1 MDLNN
6 VIKKPII
13 TEKSTEST
21 GLGRY
26 AFLVDRQANK
36 KEIAQ
41 AVKRFFGVHPQ
52 KVWTVMMPGKKSAKG
67 RLSSGRKK
75 AIVQLAEG
83 EKIDIFET
91 GE

>member
-13 TEKSTEST
+13 TEKSTEAT

-26 AFLVDRQANK
+26 AFLIDRKANK

-52 KVWTVMMPGKKSAKG
+52 KVWTIMMPGKK
-67 RLSSGRKK
+67 KK

>member
-1 MDLNN
+1 MDLKD

-13 TEKSTEST
+13 TEKSTQAT
-21 GLGRY
+21 ALAKY
-26 AFLVDRQANK
+26 AFEVDRRANK

-41 AVKRFFGVHPQ
+41 AVEKFFGVHPQ
-52 KVWTVMMPGKKSAKG
+52 KVWTATTPDKG
-67 RLSSGRKK
+67 RQTSKKKK

-83 EKIDIFET
+83 EKIDLFET

>member
-13 TEKSTEST
+13 TEKSTEATS
-21 GLGRY
+21 LGKY
-26 AFLVDRQANK
+26 AFQVDRRANK

-41 AVKRFFGVHPQ
+41 AVEKFFGVHPL
-52 KVWTVMMPGKKSAKG
+52 KVWTAMMPGK
-67 RLSSGRKK
+67 RKK

-83 EKIDIFET
+83 EKIDLFKT

>member
-1 MDLNN
+1 MDLAN

-13 TEKSTEST
+13 TEKSTEAT
-21 GLGRY
+21 GLGKY
-26 AFLVDRQANK
+26 AFQVDRRANK
-36 KEIAQ
+36 KEIAR
-41 AVKRFFGVHPQ
+41 AVEKFFGVHAQ
-52 KVWTVMMPGKKSAKG
+52 KVWTVMMPGK
-67 RLSSGRKK
+67 RKK

>member
-1 MDLNN
+1 MDLTN

-13 TEKSTEST
+13 TEKSTEATS
-21 GLGRY
+21 LGRY
-26 AFLVDRQANK
+26 TFLVDKKANK

-41 AVKRFFGVHPQ
+41 AVKKFFGVQVQ
-52 KVWTVMMPGKKSAKG
+52 KVWTSMI
-67 RLSSGRKK
+67 RGRKK
-75 AIVQLAEG
+75 AIIQLGEG